1 MQKVNTES
9 KTTAGKVKEGN
20 SREKVFWQIVIS
32 FILVVTIS
40 EAHNVLYQ
48 LDA

>member
-1 MQKVNTES
+1 MLKVNTES
-9 KTTAGKVKEGN
+9 KTSVGKVKAGN
-20 SREKVFWQIVIS
+20 SREQVFWQIVIS

-40 EAHNVLYQ
+40 EAHHVLYQ